1 MAMLLGRKEEVPMGS
16 TGDHYRGLDRRH
28 GIGATPMSKE
38 LIHAAILIA
47 LAVVW
52 IGAGLVAAHVIALR
66 DAATL
71 ASRINAA
78 SGTLGLVAGATALL
92 RWRLNKTAPAWW
104 SGCALLIIGAAVLA
118 TGSPEIPRLEA
129 TTVTAA
135 AFMVALSLFVKSLY
149 TPDVDASIS
158 FLKAA
163 LFTTIALAITFVCS
177 IAITNAGYSMILEVA
192 VAAGYAVC
200 ALLLIQNRHEKPDL
214 IWLAPCLI
222 ALGSAS
228 LISAVL
234 DTGMGVLGYTTF
246 LCFALSSAAVGEIWS
261 VTTVAESNRSIARN
275 AQLDHVQA
283 EERLR
288 EVEGARAKLL
298 HEARS
303 SVTSIAGGMR
313 MLEDTQGDSR
323 VPSAI
328 AAELDRLSELLNQ
341 GNSHVDHVIGRFALA
356 ECLTPVLEL
365 FAASGWQVSWNLD
378 SEALVYGRPAGVA
391 QIIHHLISNARR
403 HAVGSPI
410 AVRTYVNGER
420 LHVAVEDRGPGIP
433 QAERERIFDPGVRL
447 NKGTQGDG
455 LGLAIA
461 REIANEMLAE
471 LWVEPR
477 TGGGTSFVL
486 ALRQSV
492 ASDRHDVDLPLWRAA
507 T

>member
-1 MAMLLGRKEEVPMGS
+1 MEMLLGRKEEVPMVS
-16 TGDHYRGLDRRH
+16 AADHYQGLDRRH
-28 GIGATPMSKE
+28 GIGATPMWHE
-38 LIHAAILIA
+38 LRHAAILIA
-47 LAVVW
+47 LAVLW
-52 IGAGLVAAHVIALR
+52 IGAGLVAANAIALP

-71 ASRINAA
+71 ASRIIAA
-78 SGTLGLVAGATALL
+78 SGTLGLVAGGTALL
-92 RWRLNKTAPAWW
+92 RWRLNGTAPSWW
-104 SGCALLIIGAAVLA
+104 SGCALLLIGAAVLA
-118 TGSPEIPRLEA
+118 TSSPEIPRWEA

-135 AFMVALSLFVKSLY
+135 AFTVALLLFFKSLY
-149 TPDVDASIS
+149 TPDVDASIP

-163 LFTTIALAITFVCS
+163 LFTTIALAITFVGS
-177 IAITNAGYSMILEVA
+177 IAITNAGYSMILELA
-192 VAAGYAVC
+192 IAAGYASC
-200 ALLLIQNRHEKPDL
+200 ALLFIQNRHEKSDL

-234 DTGMGVLGYTTF
+234 DTGLGVLGYTAF
-246 LCFALSSAAVGEIWS
+246 LCFALSSATVGEIWS
-261 VTTVAESNRSIARN
+261 VTTVAASNRSSARN
-275 AQLDHVQA
+275 AQLDHAQA

-288 EVEGARAKLL
+288 DVEEARAKQL

-303 SVTSIAGGMR
+303 SVTAIAGGVR
-313 MLEDTQGDSR
+313 MLEDPQSDSR
-323 VPSAI
+323 VPSAV
-328 AAELDRLSELLNQ
+328 AAELDRLSELLSR
-341 GNSHVDHVIGRFALA
+341 GSSHVDHVIGRFALA

-365 FAASGWQVSWNLD
+365 CAASGWQISWNLD

-391 QIIHHLISNARR
+391 QIIHGLISNARR
-403 HAVGSPI
+403 HAVGSPV

-447 NKGTQGDG
+447 NKGAHGDG

-492 ASDRHDVDLPLWRAA
+492 ASTRHDVELPLWRAA